1 MDNITAEEIRQFLVD
16 RWKIDSLS
24 ELMIYDKIMKAVK
37 LNVAEKPDKDTFYER
52 CPNCKRIL
60 KPITSKQIRYQFCP
74 QCGKN
79 IQWNG
84 DSNGENNPE
93 VREL

>member
-1 MDNITAEEIRQFLVD
+1 MDNITAEEIRQFLVE

-52 CPNCKRIL
+52 CPNCKRNL
-60 KPITSKQIRYQFCP
+60 KPINSKQIRYLFCP
-74 QCGKN
+74 QCGKS
-79 IQWNG
+79 IQWSK
-84 DSNGENNPE
+84 DDGEGNISE

>member
-52 CPNCKRIL
+52 CPKCKRIL
-60 KPITSKQIRYQFCP
+60 KPINSKQIRYLFCP
-74 QCGKN
+74 QCGKS
-79 IQWNG
+79 IQWSS
-84 DSNGENNPE
+84 DSNGENSPE